1 MVNVMKQNFNQQD
14 FEILVNEFI
23 NETSSNS
30 LSNRTKIA
38 KLRQYCE
45 VIARKILDLPSDEQL
60 MLGQAIPKLKT
71 HSNSNE
77 LLMTSITFIKD
88 MGNQCTHTQN
98 AQQIISDEDFKA
110 CMEHLLN
117 VYAYLFVAYFE
128 KYRFGTNQNIMY
140 LFSMLPPILRY
151 IVLNALFT
159 KDDENIAIIDKL
171 TLAKLKAFNKEETL
185 NWLNDNESK
194 FSYLSSISDEAFEDL
209 KERMD
214 LSLAL
219 QIKSTSLNM
228 YDLCYEKV
236 VLISQT
242 LETNGRLYTTF
253 EEALPIFLKEKEK
266 FHKTNENE
274 IIEFLD
280 IMDFIYLQRT
290 PVDNNQLE
298 RVTSYQTMALKG

>member
-1 MVNVMKQNFNQQD
+1 MVNVMKQKFNQQD

-30 LSNRTKIA
+30 LSKRTKIA

-60 MLGQAIPKLKT
+60 MLGPAIPKLKT
-71 HSNSNE
+71 HSNSNK

-117 VYAYLFVAYFE
+117 VYAYLFIEYFE
-128 KYRFGTNQNIMY
+128 GYRFGSSNQVLS
-140 LFSMLPPILRY
+140 LFSLLPPILRH
-151 IVLNALFT
+151 IVLDYLFLT
-159 KDDENIAIIDKL
+159 DSKNFHIIDKL
-171 TLAKLKAFNKEETL
+171 SLVKLKAISKDEAIS
-185 NWLNDNESK
+185 WLNSNKSFFEQLL
-194 FSYLSSISDEAFEDL
+194 FSSVEGNKYLQQRYLSKEAI
-209 KERMD
+209 
-214 LSLAL
+214 
-219 QIKSTSLNM
+219 QIKNSLQNM
-228 YDLCYEKV
+228 YNLCCAKV
-236 VLISQT
+236 QEVSDT
-242 LETNGRLYTTF
+242 LETKGRLYTTF
-253 EEALPIFLKEKEK
+253 EEALPIFLSEKEK
-266 FHKTNENE
+266 IHKTNE

-290 PVDNNQLE
+290 PIDNNQLE
-298 RVTSYQTMALKG
+298 RLSSYQTMIFKE